1 MKQRINFSFLA
12 FQLIDLDK
20 DVETGCFLQ
29 TLNLANDILDFV
41 PENVAT
47 RFSPGAGRSPAPGLS
62 GFQKVGGLPS
72 WSVQLDSPGI
82 ALTVGGRIRPGGQ
95 N

>member
-1 MKQRINFSFLA
+1 
-12 FQLIDLDK
+12 LIDLDK

-47 RFSPGAGRSPAPGLS
+47 RFSPGAGCSPAPGQS
-62 GFQKVGGLPS
+62 GVPKSRGLA
-72 WSVQLDSPGI
+72 VLVDTAG
-82 ALTVGGRIRPGGQ
+82 
-95 N
+95 